1 MVEEVVFRKFLEWL
15 SEDIPYWDLTSEIIP
30 SQATCEAVVMAK
42 EDGVAACCEDVA
54 PILEKMGFTVRV
66 LKKSG
71 EAFRKGDRIMW
82 IKGNMRRLMEIERLL
97 LNILSQTFGVATLTK
112 AFVEKA
118 RRINPNVKIAATRK
132 VKPGFQY
139 FEKKAIAAAGGDT
152 HRLNLSDMILIK
164 ENHLKYFNSVGE
176 AVKKARELASF
187 SKKIEVEVAEAEDA
201 VEAAEAGADIIML
214 DNCTPERARRTIEML
229 RKKGLRS
236 RVLVEVSG
244 GVKLENLEE
253 YVEAGPDIISS
264 GELTHSAK
272 AIDISLEV
280 TRVGK

>member
-1 MVEEVVFRKFLEWL
+1 LVEEVVFKKFIEWL
-15 SEDIPYWDLTSEIIP
+15 CEDVPYWDVTSEIIP
-30 SQATCEAVVMAK
+30 PEVTCEAVVIAK
-42 EDGVAACCEDVA
+42 ENGVAACCEDLA
-54 PILEKMGFTVRV
+54 LILEKIGFTVRV

-71 EAFRKGDRIMW
+71 EEFRKMDQIMW

-97 LNILSQTFGVATLTK
+97 LNILSQAFGVATLTR

-118 RRINPNVKIAATRK
+118 RRISPNVKIAATRK

-176 AVKKARELASF
+176 AVKKAREIASF

-229 RKKGLRS
+229 REKGLRDK
-236 RVLVEVSG
+236 VLIEVSG

-253 YVEAGPDIISS
+253 YVETGPDIISS

-280 TRVGK
+280 TRVEK

>member
-1 MVEEVVFRKFLEWL
+1 MVEEVIFRKFLEWL

-66 LKKSG
+66 FKKSG

-176 AVKKARELASF
+176 AVKKAKELASF

>member
-1 MVEEVVFRKFLEWL
+1 MVEEVIYRKFLEWL

-30 SQATCEAVVMAK
+30 AQATCEAIVMAK

-54 PILEKMGFTVRV
+54 SILEKMGFTVRV

-71 EAFRKGDRIMW
+71 EAFRKGDKIMW

-97 LNILSQTFGVATLTK
+97 LNILSQTFGVATLTR

-164 ENHLKYFNSVGE
+164 ENHLKCFNSVGE

-236 RVLVEVSG
+236 KVLVEVSG

>member
-1 MVEEVVFRKFLEWL
+1 MVEEVIFRKFLEWL

-280 TRVGK
+280 TRVRK

>member
-1 MVEEVVFRKFLEWL
+1 MVEEVIFRKFIEWL
-15 SEDIPYWDLTSEIIP
+15 SEDVPYWDVTSEIIP
-30 SQATCEAVVMAK
+30 PEATCEAVVIAK
-42 EDGVAACCEDVA
+42 EDGVAACCEDLA
-54 PILEKMGFTVRV
+54 LILEKMGFTVRV

-71 EAFRKGDRIMW
+71 EEFGKWEQVMW

-97 LNILSQTFGVATLTK
+97 LNILSQAFGVATLTR

-152 HRLNLSDMILIK
+152 HRLNLSDMVLIK
-164 ENHLKYFNSVGE
+164 ENHLRYFNSVGE
-176 AVKKARELASF
+176 AVKKAKELASF
-187 SKKIEVEVAEAEDA
+187 SKKIEVEVAGAEDA

-214 DNCTPERARRTIEML
+214 DNCTPERAKRTIEML
-229 RKKGLRS
+229 REKGLRN

-280 TRVGK
+280 TSVEK